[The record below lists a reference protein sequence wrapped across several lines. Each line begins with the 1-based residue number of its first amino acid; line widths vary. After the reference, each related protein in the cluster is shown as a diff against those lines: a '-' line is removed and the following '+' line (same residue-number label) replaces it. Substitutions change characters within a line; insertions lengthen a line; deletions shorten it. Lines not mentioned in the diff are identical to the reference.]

1 MKSKYL
7 NFFIYVFILFIF
19 SGYGFIASE
28 KKLPPYFLLKSINQ
42 KISSYTNNDKIVF
55 KEIAKNQNINYLE
68 TTLIPF
74 EFLEYNLGDQN
85 SETSTSSGAIGLFE
99 DSIFILNKHR
109 EVIILDGD
117 LSQTKLFKIKDLD
130 DNNKA
135 FFNKYK
141 KDLRIHDLLIKK
153 KNNEKYLLISYEKYH
168 PNVDKNSLNISY
180 KKIENNFDL
189 SDEDW
194 NLLHEGSLIK
204 YPDYAYSSGGG
215 QLADYDSEHF
225 LMANGDYNL
234 DNWVNETDMIPP
246 SQNFNTTVGKILKI
260 NFYRKDYEIITKGH
274 RNPQGLS
281 VSSIGKILQSEHGP
295 NGGDEINRIDIDTF
309 KNYGWPYQ
317 SLGVQYIDFNAP
329 VKGTIG
335 SHEEYEMPLF
345 AFVPSIGI
353 SEILEIEGF
362 DKRWD
367 GDILVGSLKS
377 RSLYRLRLNDNKVV
391 YVEPIWIGERIRD
404 IKQKDNRIFLW
415 FDNQKLRVY
424 SISEKLL
431 NSPGREANQTELHA
445 LLESCLKCHHFGS
458 TNPNHSAPSLSGL
471 FDREIGKDPEYK
483 YYSQVLKESDLY
495 WSKDLLQR
503 YIINPQSDFLGT
515 SMPAA
520 TERYTETELNEI
532 ITLLENYS
540 SSSIN

>member
-1 MKSKYL
+1 
-7 NFFIYVFILFIF
+7 
-19 SGYGFIASE
+19 
-28 KKLPPYFLLKSINQ
+28 
-42 KISSYTNNDKIVF
+42 
-55 KEIAKNQNINYLE
+55 
-68 TTLIPF
+68 
-74 EFLEYNLGDQN
+74 
-85 SETSTSSGAIGLFE
+85 
-99 DSIFILNKHR
+99 
-109 EVIILDGD
+109 
-117 LSQTKLFKIKDLD
+117 
-130 DNNKA
+130 
-135 FFNKYK
+135 
-141 KDLRIHDLLIKK
+141 
-153 KNNEKYLLISYEKYH
+153 
-168 PNVDKNSLNISY
+168 
-180 KKIENNFDL
+180 
-189 SDEDW
+189 
-194 NLLHEGSLIK
+194 
-204 YPDYAYSSGGG
+204 
-215 QLADYDSEHF
+215 
-225 LMANGDYNL
+225 
-234 DNWVNETDMIPP
+234 
-246 SQNFNTTVGKILKI
+246 
-260 NFYRKDYEIITKGH
+260 
-274 RNPQGLS
+274 
-281 VSSIGKILQSEHGP
+281 
-295 NGGDEINRIDIDTF
+295 
-309 KNYGWPYQ
+309 
-317 SLGVQYIDFNAP
+317 
-329 VKGTIG
+329 
-335 SHEEYEMPLF
+335 MPLF

-377 RSLYRLRLNDNKVV
+377 RTLYRLRLNDNKVV

>member
-7 NFFIYVFILFIF
+7 NFFIYVFVLFIF

-28 KKLPPYFLLKSINQ
+28 KKLPPYYLLKSINQ
-42 KISSYTNNDKIVF
+42 KISSYNNNDKIIF

-68 TTLIPF
+68 TTLIPL
-74 EFLEYNLGDQN
+74 EFLEFNLGDQN

-109 EVIILDGD
+109 EVIILDGNF
-117 LSQTKLFKIKDLD
+117 SQSKLFKIKDLD

-135 FFNKYK
+135 FFDKYK
-141 KDLRIHDLLIKK
+141 KDLRIHDLLIKN
-153 KNNEKYLLISYEKYH
+153 KNNEKYLLISHEKYH
-168 PNVDKNSLNISY
+168 PNVDKHSLNISY
-180 KKIENNFDL
+180 KKIEDNFDL

-234 DNWVNETDMIPP
+234 DNWVNKTDMIPP
-246 SQNFNTTVGKILKI
+246 SQNLSTTVGKILKI
-260 NFYRKDYEIITKGH
+260 NFHKKDYEIITKGH

-281 VSSIGKILQSEHGP
+281 VSSFGNILQSEHGP
-295 NGGDEINRIDIDTF
+295 NGGDEINTIDIDAF
-309 KNYGWPYQ
+309 NNYGWPYQ

-353 SEILEIEGF
+353 SEILEIEEF

-377 RSLYRLRLNDNKVV
+377 RTLYRLRLSDNKVV

-404 IKQKDNRIFLW
+404 IKQKSNKIFLW
-415 FDNQKLRVY
+415 LDNQKLRIY

-445 LLESCLKCHHFGS
+445 LLENCLKCHHFGS

-471 FDREIGKDPEYK
+471 FDRKIGKDPEYK
-483 YYSQVLKESDLY
+483 YYTQALKETDLY
-495 WSKDLLQR
+495 WSKELLQR
-503 YIINPQSDFLGT
+503 YIINPQSDFPGT
-515 SMPAA
+515 SMPAT

-540 SSSIN
+540 LSSVN

>member
-117 LSQTKLFKIKDLD
+117 LGQTKLFKIKDLD

-234 DNWVNETDMIPP
+234 DSWVNETDMIPP
-246 SQNFNTTVGKILKI
+246 SRNFNPIS
-260 NFYRKDYEIITKGH
+260 
-274 RNPQGLS
+274 GL
-281 VSSIGKILQSEHGP
+281 GT
-295 NGGDEINRIDIDTF
+295 NGG
-309 KNYGWPYQ
+309 
-317 SLGVQYIDFNAP
+317 LA
-329 VKGTIG
+329 
-335 SHEEYEMPLF
+335 
-345 AFVPSIGI
+345 SI
-353 SEILEIEGF
+353 
-362 DKRWD
+362 
-367 GDILVGSLKS
+367 
-377 RSLYRLRLNDNKVV
+377 
-391 YVEPIWIGERIRD
+391 
-404 IKQKDNRIFLW
+404 
-415 FDNQKLRVY
+415 
-424 SISEKLL
+424 
-431 NSPGREANQTELHA
+431 
-445 LLESCLKCHHFGS
+445 
-458 TNPNHSAPSLSGL
+458 
-471 FDREIGKDPEYK
+471 
-483 YYSQVLKESDLY
+483 
-495 WSKDLLQR
+495 
-503 YIINPQSDFLGT
+503 T
-515 SMPAA
+515 S
-520 TERYTETELNEI
+520 
-532 ITLLENYS
+532 YS
-540 SSSIN
+540 SP